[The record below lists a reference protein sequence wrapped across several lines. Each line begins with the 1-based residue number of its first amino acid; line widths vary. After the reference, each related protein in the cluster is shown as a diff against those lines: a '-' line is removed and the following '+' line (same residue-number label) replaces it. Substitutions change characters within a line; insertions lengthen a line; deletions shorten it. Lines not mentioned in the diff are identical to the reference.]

1 MRLLVTSI
9 ILAVVLC
16 IPFLIWG
23 DQFMQWFTGDAAL
36 AWIRSWGAWGWL
48 AVIGLLVSD
57 LFLPIPATPV
67 MSAAG
72 YLYGTLIGGLV
83 SAVGSFA
90 AGMAGYGLCRAF
102 GRNIAVRLA
111 GEKELAEHDTLFQR
125 SGPWLVAASRW
136 LPLLPEVISCLA
148 GLTRMPARTFTLA
161 LICGSVP
168 MSFVYAAIGAAGQ
181 ENPKLAIGFSV
192 LVPPVLWAVVR
203 LFTRRK
209 SCVSAPLLVLLSAA
223 WCRGALAETPP
234 DAAALRETA
243 KKEFGVLPEKMPGAE
258 KDTPEVVMLGNKLF
272 ADPRLSAK
280 GTQSCATC
288 HPLDKAHAGMDGLAL
303 SRGENGTR
311 TKRNTPTVLNAGLH
325 FALFWDGRA
334 KDLAEQAREPI
345 LNAEEMGQPSAGAV
359 EQKLAALPDYAE
371 PFAKAFPG
379 DARLV
384 TFAHVTHALA
394 AFERTLITRDRLDD
408 FLRGDDRALT
418 VAELRGLETFIST
431 GCNFCHSGPLLGGNA
446 LKILGEEIP
455 FDHADEADG
464 GLSFKVPSLRNV
476 ALTAPY
482 FHNGKIQTLDE
493 AIRKM
498 AHHQIGTDLDD
509 ESVRSIADFLGAL
522 TDKPR
527 VGEPK

>member
-1 MRLLVTSI
+1 MRLLTTSI

-16 IPFLIWG
+16 LPFLIWG
-23 DQFMQWFTGDAAL
+23 DQFMQWFTGDAAIQ
-36 AWIRSWGAWGWL
+36 WIRGWGAWGWL
-48 AVIGLLVSD
+48 AVIGLLMSD

-72 YLYGTLIGGLV
+72 FLYGTWIGGLV
-83 SAVGSFA
+83 SAVGSIA
-90 AGMAGYGLCRAF
+90 AGLLGYWLCRGF
-102 GRNIAVRLA
+102 GRGIALRLT
-111 GEKELAEHDTLFQR
+111 GETELAENETLFR
-125 SGPWLVAASRW
+125 KRGPWIVAASRW

-148 GLTRMPARTFTLA
+148 GLTRMPAPTFTLA

-181 ENPKLAIGFSV
+181 ENPKLAIGLSV

-203 LFTRRK
+203 LFTRRR
-209 SCVSAPLLVLLSAA
+209 SGISALFLLLLAAA
-223 WCRGALAETPP
+223 WGPGALAETPP

-243 KKEFGVLPEKMPGAE
+243 KKEFGVLPEKMPGVE
-258 KDTPEVVMLGNKLF
+258 KDTPEVVMLGSKLF

-280 GTQSCATC
+280 GTQSCVTC
-288 HPLDKAHAGMDGLAL
+288 HQLDKAHAGMDGLAL

-345 LNAEEMGQPSAGAV
+345 LNAEEMGQPSAAAV
-359 EQKLAALPDYAE
+359 EQKLAALADYAE
-371 PFAKAFPG
+371 PFGKAFPG
-379 DARLV
+379 DASPV

-394 AFERTLITRDRLDD
+394 AFERTLITRDRFDD

-418 VAELRGLETFIST
+418 AAELRGMETFIST
-431 GCNFCHSGPLLGGNA
+431 GCNFCHNGPLLGGNA
-446 LKILGEEIP
+446 LEFLGEAIP
-455 FDHADEADG
+455 FDDPDEAAG
-464 GLSFKVPSLRNV
+464 GLVFKVPSLRNV

-482 FHNGKIQTLDE
+482 FHNGKIESLDE

-509 ESVRSIADFLGAL
+509 EAARRIADFLRAL

-527 VGEPK
+527 LGGPK